1 MADIEKKV
9 EELERRVHSLE
20 RSLRS
25 MEEEERI
32 ERRRMEASRRTN
44 TFMRIL
50 IYALFFAA
58 LMVMM
63 IWAKSKLG

>member
-1 MADIEKKV
+1 LADIEKKV

-32 ERRRMEASRRTN
+32 ERRRMEAGRRTN

-58 LMVMM
+58 LIVMM
-63 IWAKSKLG
+63 IWAKGTLG

>member
-1 MADIEKKV
+1 LADIERKV

-32 ERRRMEASRRTN
+32 ERRRSEASRRTN

-58 LMVMM
+58 LIVMM
-63 IWAKSKLG
+63 IWAKGKLV